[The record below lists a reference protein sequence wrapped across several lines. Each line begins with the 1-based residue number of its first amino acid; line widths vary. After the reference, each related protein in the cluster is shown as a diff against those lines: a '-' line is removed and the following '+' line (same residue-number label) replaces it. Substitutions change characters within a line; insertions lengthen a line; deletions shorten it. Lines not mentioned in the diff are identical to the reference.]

1 MITALEDSLGYHFKN
16 RELVL
21 QALSHSS
28 YANEKKL
35 GHCGCNERLEFLG
48 DSVLGFVVADY
59 LYRNYPDHAEGMLT
73 KARSDLVCETNLSAI
88 AKSLSLGD
96 YLRLGVGARKG
107 GEAERSSVLEDAMES
122 LFAAV
127 YLDGGL
133 DAARQVIYRLVLN
146 STPADPAKKDY
157 KTRLQ
162 ELIQRD
168 PSAKLT
174 YRLLDTSGPEHDKF
188 FHSAVYLNGVQIGEG
203 TGASKKKSE
212 QAAAEQALLNY
223 KE

>member
-1 MITALEDSLGYHFKN
+1 MITALENSLGYHFKN
-16 RELVL
+16 REYAL

-35 GHCGCNERLEFLG
+35 GHLGCNERLEFLG

-59 LYRNYPDHAEGMLT
+59 LYRNHPESAEGVLSKT
-73 KARSDLVCETNLSAI
+73 RSDLVCATNLAAI
-88 AKSLSLGD
+88 AKSISLGE

-107 GEAERSSVLEDAMES
+107 GEAERDSVLEDAMES
-122 LFAAV
+122 LLAAV

-133 DAARQVIYRLVLN
+133 EAARQVIYRLILN
-146 STPADPAKKDY
+146 HSPADASDNDN

-168 PSAKLT
+168 SAAKLT
-174 YRLLDTSGPEHDKF
+174 YTLLDSSGPEHQKM
-188 FHSAVYLNGVQIGEG
+188 FHTAVYLNGVLIGEG
-203 TGASKKKSE
+203 TGPSKKKSE
-212 QAAAEQALLNY
+212 QAAAGQALLHY